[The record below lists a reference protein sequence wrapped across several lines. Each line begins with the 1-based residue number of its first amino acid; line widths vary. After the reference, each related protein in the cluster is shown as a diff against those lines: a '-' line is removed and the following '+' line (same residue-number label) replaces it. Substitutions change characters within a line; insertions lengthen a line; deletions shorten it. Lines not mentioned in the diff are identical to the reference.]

1 MSGQKK
7 RGARPA
13 AAKQQRKRL
22 SPQLR
27 RAQILDAAARLILE
41 QGYLPLPI
49 ERLARTAG
57 SSKALI
63 YTYFPTQYDLFNALL
78 ERELASLTT
87 AGLNTAAEVS
97 DLQQAAVLCGMLY
110 FEHVARSGPLL
121 EILTADLYMSGHQ
134 SERLVSECNA
144 LRQRLARLVQATLSL
159 PLREAHA
166 AVEMMIAIP
175 LESASLVFAGE
186 TPPEVGRQMCH
197 TLLLSSLE
205 ALRSPERLPAAGSH
219 ESS

>member
-7 RGARPA
+7 RSARPA
-13 AAKQQRKRL
+13 VAKQQRKRL

-27 RAQILDAAARLILE
+27 RAQILDAAAQLVLE

-63 YTYFPTQYDLFNALL
+63 YTYFPTQYDLFNTLL
-78 ERELASLTT
+78 ERELASLMT
-87 AGLNTAAEVS
+87 AGLNTASEVG

-110 FEHVARSGPLL
+110 YEHVARSGPLL
-121 EILTADLYMSGHQ
+121 QILTADLYMSGHEN
-134 SERLVSECNA
+134 ERLVGECNA
-144 LRQRLARLVQATLSL
+144 LRQRLARLVHTTLKL

-205 ALRSPERLPAAGSH
+205 ALRSPENLRAAGGH

>member
-1 MSGQKK
+1 MPGPKK
-7 RGARPA
+7 KVARAA

-27 RAQILDAAARLILE
+27 RTQILDAAAQLVLE

-63 YTYFPTQYDLFNALL
+63 YTYFPTQYELFNALL
-78 ERELASLTT
+78 ERELASLAA
-87 AGLNTAAEVS
+87 AGLNTASQVG
-97 DLQQAAVLCGMLY
+97 DLEQAAVLCGMLY
-110 FEHVARSGPLL
+110 FEHVARSGPLVQ
-121 EILTADLYMSGHQ
+121 ILTADLYMSGH
-134 SERLVSECNA
+134 EDKRLVGECEA
-144 LRQRLARLVQATLSL
+144 LRERLARLAHTTLNL

-197 TLLLSSLE
+197 ALLLSSLE
-205 ALRSPERLPAAGSH
+205 ALRSPERLPAAARHEGS
-219 ESS
+219 

>member
-1 MSGQKK
+1 MPGQKK
-7 RGARPA
+7 RGTHAAPA
-13 AAKQQRKRL
+13 ARQRKRL

-27 RAQILDAAARLILE
+27 RTQILDAAAQLILE
-41 QGYLPLPI
+41 QGYLPLPT

-63 YTYFPTQYDLFNALL
+63 YTYFPTQYELFNALL
-78 ERELASLTT
+78 ERELASLAT
-87 AGLNTAAEVS
+87 AGLTTASQVG
-97 DLQQAAVLCGMLY
+97 DLEQAAVLCGMLY

-121 EILTADLYMSGHQ
+121 QILTADLYMSGH
-134 SERLVSECNA
+134 ENKRLVSECNA
-144 LRQRLARLVQATLSL
+144 LRDRLARLVHTTLRL

-175 LESASLVFAGE
+175 LEAASLVFARE
-186 TPPEVGRQMCH
+186 TSPEVGRQICH
-197 TLLLSSLE
+197 SLLLSSLE

-219 ESS
+219 EGS